1 MQHGGDVQI
10 IAAGRTAHSPQVSSG
25 HVKQVRDTHSRQR
38 LLQLQ
43 FRLGGKPRNGR
54 LHIGVLVTGDQL
66 IQMLAGEVL
75 QVVLQRHALVGQQ
88 RYERIFPAVI
98 GLQEAGNVVAGQI
111 DALAAGQVI
120 RRLARTGSG
129 GEGPALADIRRFV
142 GRLPPGVKAGG
153 VDQIQHGS
161 LAGRLLQ
168 QTVDQAVCLLADP
181 AVQVGDQTAVERGTI
196 DLRAVVVDAGAQEA
210 VLHPEGI
217 PHPRGVGQRNGAALV
232 RSRQA
237 HAVGVQKFIQL
248 VQTHA
253 RRRFHLLQG
262 SSTGAVG
269 RHAQCVQDGHR

>member
-43 FRLGGKPRNGR
+43 LRLGGKPRDGR

-66 IQMLAGEVL
+66 IQMLTGEVL

-153 VDQIQHGS
+153 VDQIQHGG
-161 LAGRLLQ
+161 LAGCLLQ
-168 QTVDQAVCLLADP
+168 QTVDQAVCLLTDP
-181 AVQVGDQTAVERGTI
+181 AVQVGDQAAVERRTI
-196 DLRAVVVDAGAQEA
+196 DLRIVVVDAGAQEA